1 MSSQPIQISWKGNKQ
16 FLATSSAGHKVLMDG
31 PPSAGGLDAGTR
43 PMEMLL
49 MGLAGC
55 ASFDVVT
62 ILQKKKANLISLDVN
77 VTATRKD
84 QIPAVFEHIVLAFK
98 ISASGVSEVAVE
110 KAVNLSLDKY
120 CSVAAMLR
128 AAGVEIEANVTFIEE

>member
-1 MSSQPIQISWKGNKQ
+1 MSTQALQISWQGKKQ
-16 FLATSSAGHKVLMDG
+16 FCATSSTGHKVIMDG
-31 PPSAGGLDAGTR
+31 PPTAGGEDAGTR
-43 PMEMLL
+43 PMEMIL

-62 ILQKKKANLISLDVN
+62 ILEKKKAQLFALDVA
-77 VTATRKD
+77 VKATRKD
-84 QIPAVFEHIVLAFK
+84 QIPAVFDTIVLEFK
-98 ISASGVSEVAVE
+98 IAASGVTQVAVE

-128 AAGVEIEANVTFIEE
+128 AGGVTIEAVINLVEG